1 MNLFKVTWNILSIL
15 GIFFAIKIF
24 AQTTSEDKVSGEKL
38 FMEGKFE
45 KAELHYKN
53 VLNSD
58 SKNFDALLRL
68 GNISLLKNKHLDA
81 EKFLIDALALKPKNK
96 EAMQLLAEVYY
107 RQDKFEKAAPF
118 FGNLGE
124 DAVAKKLES
133 FKGVVPYQV
142 DEEFEIAHIKF
153 VDTDPLP
160 LIEVEVNDQPANFI
174 IDTGGS
180 EVYVDPKLLKEAGGV
195 DFGTTMGL
203 YGGGKQALT
212 GHGKIDKLTMADLT
226 IRNVPVHILDTTRFS
241 AATEGHDV
249 HGIIGTVLFYHFIPT
264 IDYPAG
270 KLILQRKTPGAL
282 KALENVAGQIVIP
295 FWMAGDHFIVSWGRV
310 NDGEPQLFFVDT
322 GLAGGGFVPSESTFK
337 ESGIQLTQEGFEG
350 IGGGGNVS
358 VVPFVVQKL
367 SLGEAVEKN
376 ITGFYGPFPPQLE
389 LREGFRIGGI
399 ISHQFFRSYSVTFDF
414 EGMRLFLRK
423 KQS

>member
-1 MNLFKVTWNILSIL
+1 
-15 GIFFAIKIF
+15 
-24 AQTTSEDKVSGEKL
+24 
-38 FMEGKFE
+38 
-45 KAELHYKN
+45 
-53 VLNSD
+53 
-58 SKNFDALLRL
+58 
-68 GNISLLKNKHLDA
+68 
-81 EKFLIDALALKPKNK
+81 
-96 EAMQLLAEVYY
+96 
-107 RQDKFEKAAPF
+107 
-118 FGNLGE
+118 
-124 DAVAKKLES
+124 
-133 FKGVVPYQV
+133 
-142 DEEFEIAHIKF
+142 
-153 VDTDPLP
+153 
-160 LIEVEVNDQPANFI
+160 
-174 IDTGGS
+174 
-180 EVYVDPKLLKEAGGV
+180 
-195 DFGTTMGL
+195 
-203 YGGGKQALT
+203 
-212 GHGKIDKLTMADLT
+212 MADLT